1 MALAPPVGYS
11 PDVEPPEPRFEDSQ
25 QEVIDTVV
33 EFERNSTRSE
43 GEDRAVRFAHAKAY
57 GLVRG
62 VFEIL
67 DGIPPEYA
75 QGVYARPGTHDCLV
89 RYSNGLSH
97 LGSDGSLGNVV
108 GMATKVFG
116 IEAETAL
123 EDEPRTRTMD
133 FNMINAPV
141 FFCNTAAHYRFL
153 AKIFIDLPKY
163 RAGGKKGNHQL
174 FHDWVTGYGTLPQ
187 EDWAWDELGALL
199 RVGMQARWQ
208 NLLLS
213 TFWSMGAVRHGDY
226 VAKLRIRPT
235 DVSAAAAEIRDLD
248 PSDGAEVF
256 RPALVGELARRG
268 CEFDFQVQLCRSLE
282 EMPID
287 DLTVEWPEHLSPFV
301 TVARL
306 RFPQQDIG
314 GDDNL
319 AAADGVS
326 ITPWRCAAEH
336 APVGSIQ
343 RLRKEVY
350 RRSSIERH
358 RLNGQVRAE
367 PADASAL
374 LAPPAGGARPTPNE
388 GGSS

>member
-1 MALAPPVGYS
+1 MALARPVGYS
-11 PDVEPPEPRFEDSQ
+11 PDVEPPEPQFEESQ
-25 QEVIDTVV
+25 QEVIDTIL
-33 EFERNSTRSE
+33 EFERNSVRSE
-43 GEDRAVRFAHAKAY
+43 GGNRAVRFAHAKAY

-97 LGSDGSLGNVV
+97 LGADRGLGKVV

-123 EDEPRTRTMD
+123 EDEPRTGTMD

-153 AKIFIDLPKY
+153 ARIFIDLPKY

-174 FHDWVTGYGTLPQ
+174 FHDWVTGYGTLPP

-199 RVGMQARWQ
+199 RVGMLARWQ

-213 TFWSMGAVRHGDY
+213 SFWSMGAVRHGDHI
-226 VAKLRIRPT
+226 AKLRIRPT
-235 DVSAAAAEIRDLD
+235 EASAAAIGIRDLD
-248 PSDGAEVF
+248 PSGEAEVF
-256 RPALVGELARRG
+256 RPALVEELARHG

-287 DLTVEWPEHLSPFV
+287 DLTVEWPEDLSPFV

-306 RFPQQDIG
+306 RFPRQDIG
-314 GDDNL
+314 GDGNL
-319 AAADGVS
+319 AAADGIS

-350 RRSSIERH
+350 RRSSVERH

-367 PADASAL
+367 PDEASDL
-374 LAPPAGGARPTPNE
+374 LAPPSGAAHATTDE
-388 GGSS
+388 GGPS